1 MSNPSRSMLG
11 PGQRLRLERELRC
24 ESSGWTIL
32 ATVSVFTHTWV
43 EQPAEPLLTALLKLK
58 LIDEDGDGPDEDQWD
73 GYPAERS
80 RLLELLGGSR
90 TRSC

>member
-1 MSNPSRSMLG
+1 M
-11 PGQRLRLERELRC
+11 
-24 ESSGWTIL
+24 
-32 ATVSVFTHTWV
+32 

-80 RLLELLGGSR
+80 RLLELPGDP

>member
-1 MSNPSRSMLG
+1 M
-11 PGQRLRLERELRC
+11 
-24 ESSGWTIL
+24 TIL
-32 ATVSVFTHTWV
+32 ATVSVFTHTRV

-80 RLLELLGGSR
+80 RLLELLRGIPDTVLLSGDLHVSIAGEVR
-90 TRSC
+90 DDDGAVAVELTT